1 VRISGLF
8 EDGMEAMFTLSASVA
23 GGTDE
28 FLGAVDHVRLDA
40 DGRATR
46 LVIFTRPGP

>member
-1 VRISGLF
+1 
-8 EDGMEAMFTLSASVA
+8 MEAMFALAASVA

-28 FLGAVDHVRLDA
+28 FLGAVDHVRLGA

-46 LVIFTRPGP
+46 LVIFTRPRP